1 MCSPDE
7 LRDELEKDPNDPT
20 LELYAEWKY
29 DTKTWKKT
37 LPWTEKEGSEK
48 GGEVDEEK
56 RREREKETGQDKE
69 KEGGKE
75 RGVEEERKE
84 AKEGGEEKG
93 KDAISAYRGIEDKDK
108 REGLWSFLSCLLEL
122 LGWNGWNR
130 LSQAT
135 TCAHLT
141 RSPPLAVSREL
152 CPTRRAISPPPNF
165 NHRATSSPRPC
176 CRTCFLRPLFTKSSH
191 RDRGH
196 VRVQSSPAS
205 GRHGATP
212 FSAQSTT
219 CPTAMEPPT

>member
-93 KDAISAYRGIEDKDK
+93 KDAISA
-108 REGLWSFLSCLLEL
+108 
-122 LGWNGWNR
+122 
-130 LSQAT
+130 
-135 TCAHLT
+135 
-141 RSPPLAVSREL
+141 
-152 CPTRRAISPPPNF
+152 
-165 NHRATSSPRPC
+165 
-176 CRTCFLRPLFTKSSH
+176 
-191 RDRGH
+191 
-196 VRVQSSPAS
+196 
-205 GRHGATP
+205 
-212 FSAQSTT
+212 
-219 CPTAMEPPT
+219 